1 MILRNPDY
9 KMEDK
14 LLLHKVDVKRQVV
27 EIGGKEYKIKKEEFP
42 TVSFAAESVEEVY
55 QLTEEEENVMEGL
68 QMAFVNSIRLRQHID
83 FLYKK
88 EVCTGSSTI
97 IFCITAVCRWMR
109 AETLTALYLGRDA
122 IEEREYLDYAEHVA
136 RRAWSKEAK
145 EKRQR
150 LYVVSVVRKKVST
163 FRKKYENLL
172 SVLMCWMSRHGMKNQ
187 IHIINFYEEEK
198 RSAI

>member
-1 MILRNPDY
+1 
-9 KMEDK
+9 MEDK

-42 TVSFAAESVEEVY
+42 TVRFSAESVEEVY

-88 EVCTGSSTI
+88 GSMYR
-97 IFCITAVCRWMR
+97 IFNDN
-109 AETLTALYLGRDA
+109 LLYHGCVPLDESGNFDGVVFGKRCYRG
-122 IEEREYLDYAEHVA
+122 REYLDYAEHVA

-145 EKRQR
+145 EKDRDFMWY
-150 LYVVSVVRKKVST
+150 LWCEESLHFPEEIRKP
-163 FRKKYENLL
+163 L

-187 IHIINFYEEEK
+187 IHIINFTKKK

>member
-1 MILRNPDY
+1 MEAALKAISVLLFKLEGQVILRNPDY

-83 FLYKK
+83 FLYKN
-88 EVCTGSSTI
+88 GSMYR
-97 IFCITAVCRWMR
+97 IFNVILLYHGCVPLD
-109 AETLTALYLGRDA
+109 EDGALKAIHLEGR
-122 IEEREYLDYAEHVA
+122 IY
-136 RRAWSKEAK
+136 
-145 EKRQR
+145 Q
-150 LYVVSVVRKKVST
+150 
-163 FRKKYENLL
+163 
-172 SVLMCWMSRHGMKNQ
+172 G
-187 IHIINFYEEEK
+187 
-198 RSAI
+198 